1 MFEKRRFKLW
11 LAIFSVLAL
20 FSLSMNAFAE
30 DAEIEEEPP
39 AGDESGTFI
48 SVAPD
53 ALIVLDLSGSM
64 KFNPMGEE
72 NRNYG
77 STFSCAPDTTN
88 CKSTWSVSCSNGFCQ
103 NTLTKCKVDCTR
115 LAIAKRALFNLF
127 DNDGNNVI
135 NNADSDS
142 LGIRIGYMRFYNCS
156 ADDTGNSYSSGCNK
170 LVTTIS
176 SLGSETGTS
185 YQKTYCGHSTVCN
198 SSVTACSTGECIV
211 GAAASGGTPIATS
224 LREAKMYLDTHKA
237 SDAAKDCRQK
247 FVILVTDGADT
258 FACGGNGSECQQHMY
273 KRRREVVATAK
284 ALNNAGYKVFVIGFG
299 SGMPAYLTNTLNWA
313 AYYGGTDNPSLA
325 NTGNTST
332 YSIPSGSTYPSGI
345 VSCSTDTANETATCY
360 SAGSSSN
367 TTSFKSSTNDPGYL
381 NLSGYAFIAS
391 NADELTAALNSAIN
405 TIRASTYSFTQA
417 SVQAIRTVDE
427 NYIYE
432 ASFEPASDDPFWIGH
447 LKRFVI
453 DQDGDI
459 AESADWDAG
468 SSLQS
473 RTANS
478 RNILTIDPTVT
489 TGALKQFNS
498 GNSDITNAILG
509 VSTDA
514 ERTEIINFVRGGEL
528 DASHPFYGWKLGD
541 IFHTSPLSIATP
553 NANFFDR
560 NDTSGTAW
568 TDFRDANRREVGN
581 GGRIILVGANDG
593 QLHAFKAL
601 DGSEIWSFIP
611 PNLIS
616 QLKNIAHSTHPTSLE
631 HTYFV
636 DGPLSASEIW
646 LGSGTIGSTNKS
658 QNGAWK
664 TYLIVSQ
671 GRGGIPTLWSQ
682 SDDCL
687 SDFSPY
693 YKLTTI
699 DPDTEASVTAAYG
712 HYCGYYALDIT
723 DTSANP
729 VFQWRLGGSSALS
742 ADVAE
747 YLGQSWSKMF
757 LGRVRINDTE
767 KWVGLIGGGYSG
779 TNCANA
785 ATCDTRGKGFV
796 VVDLNDGTILWKY
809 TNGGN
814 GNMKY
819 DLAAAPVAVDYDGD
833 GFLDTAYIGD
843 TGGNVWR
850 FNFCLS
856 RDGESCDTNSWSG
869 GMLFSNATP
878 AAGNKAIYTQPT
890 VTVDGNYNLWV
901 YVGTG
906 NKTDPTGNSG
916 TERLLGIKDIDRETT
931 LTLGDL
937 TDISSATYTDS
948 ESGHGWYITL
958 SPTTGEKI
966 LAEVVVHDRK
976 LYFTSYVPFSGGD
989 PCNRAGTA
997 KLYIIDYITGAGLF
1011 GQGVRSQTIGKGIP
1025 SKAVISRN
1033 PYTKLDDLYVAKSES
1048 DDDSYSDKIHDP
1060 SPVNTP
1066 SKSMIYWQDMR
1077 IQ

>member
-1 MFEKRRFKLW
+1 MNYNPRGIEKVYSRSSTC
-11 LAIFSVLAL
+11 AANTSYCT
-20 FSLSMNAFAE
+20 
-30 DAEIEEEPP
+30 
-39 AGDESGTFI
+39 GTGCSGGYCSIPKTSCQNECTVI
-48 SVAPD
+48 
-53 ALIVLDLSGSM
+53 
-64 KFNPMGEE
+64 
-72 NRNYG
+72 YG
-77 STFSCAPDTTN
+77 TSNCVPDTTV
-88 CKSTWSVSCSNGFCQ
+88 CTGAGCIDGFCTTSRTGC
-103 NTLTKCKVDCTR
+103 NTNCSR
-115 LAIAKRALFNLF
+115 LAIAKRALFNIL
-127 DNDGNNVI
+127 DNDGNNII
-135 NNADSDS
+135 NSADSDS
-142 LGIRIGYMRFYNCS
+142 LGVRIGYMRFVNIG
-156 ADDTGNSYSSGCNK
+156 DGQKGNDTGNDYTRGSIK
-170 LVTTIS
+170 LITKIS
-176 SLGSETGTS
+176 ELGADTGTS
-185 YQKTYCGHSTVCN
+185 YSLTYCGN
-198 SSVTACSTGECIV
+198 SSTCARAVPTCASGECIV
-211 GAAASGGTPIATS
+211 GAAASGGTPLASS
-224 LREAKMYLDTHKA
+224 LKEVKKYLDDHKA
-237 SDAAKDCRQK
+237 RDSAKACRQK
-247 FVILVTDGADT
+247 FVLLISDGADT
-258 FACGGNGSECQQHMY
+258 FACGGGGSECQEHMY
-273 KRRREVVATAK
+273 QRRREVVAAAK

-299 SGMPAYLTNTLNWA
+299 SEMEDHLRNTLNWA
-313 AYYGGTDNPSLA
+313 AYHGGTDNPFMA
-325 NTGNTST
+325 NDGNITA
-332 YSIPSGSTYPSGI
+332 YSIPSIPSGATFPSGI
-345 VSCSTDTANETATCY
+345 SSCSASTTDATTCVGY
-360 SAGSSSN
+360 YIDGS
-367 TTSFKSSTNDPGYL
+367 TFTKDKFKAQNNDPGYL
-381 NLSGYAFIAS
+381 NLSGYAFLAGDS
-391 NADELTAALNSAIN
+391 DSLTSALNSAIN
-405 TIRASTYSFTQA
+405 TIRSSTYSFTQA

-432 ASFEPASDDPFWIGH
+432 ASFEPVSDDPFWIGH
-447 LKRFVI
+447 LKRFSI
-453 DQDGDI
+453 DQYGNI

-468 SSLQS
+468 SMLQS

-489 TGALKQFNS
+489 TGIMKTFTAAN
-498 GNSDITNAILG
+498 ITNTNLG

-514 ERTEIINFVRGGEL
+514 ERMEIINFVRGGEL

-568 TDFRDANRREVGN
+568 TVFRDANLREVGN

-601 DGSEIWSFIP
+601 NGEESWSFVP

-616 QLKNIAHSTHPTSLE
+616 KLKNIAHSTHPTSLE

-636 DGPLSASEIW
+636 DGPLSAAEVW
-646 LGSGTIGSTNKS
+646 LGTGTIGSTNKS
-658 QNGAWK
+658 AAGSWK
-664 TYLIVSQ
+664 TYLIVGQ

-682 SDDCL
+682 SNDCQ
-687 SDFSPY
+687 SNFSPY
-693 YKLTTI
+693 YKVTTI
-699 DPDTEASVTAAYG
+699 DPDTEASVTATYG

-723 DTSANP
+723 STSADP
-729 VFQWRLGGSSALS
+729 VFQWRLGGNSALS
-742 ADVAE
+742 ADVAA

-757 LGRVRINDTE
+757 LGRVRINNTE

-779 TNCANA
+779 TNCASA
-785 ATCDTRGKGFV
+785 ATCDSRGKGFI

-809 TNGGN
+809 THADNA
-814 GNMKY
+814 NMKY

-856 RDGESCDTNSWSG
+856 KDGESCDTNSWSG

-878 AAGNKAIYTQPT
+878 VAGNKAIYTQPA

-937 TDISSATYTDS
+937 TDISSATYTNAA
-948 ESGHGWYITL
+948 SGHGWYITL

-966 LAEVVVHDRK
+966 LAEAVAHDRK
-976 LYFTSYVPFSGGD
+976 LYFTSYVPFSSGGD
-989 PCNRAGTA
+989 PCNKAGTA

-1011 GQGVRSQTIGKGIP
+1011 GEGVRSQTIGTGIP
-1025 SKAVISRN
+1025 STPVISRN
-1033 PYTKLDDLYVAKSES
+1033 PYTKLNDLYVARSES
-1048 DDDSYSDKIHDP
+1048 DDDSHTEKINDP
-1060 SPVNTP
+1060 SPVFTP
-1066 SKSMIYWQDMR
+1066 RKSMIYWQDMR